1 MVVVVVIIA
10 KKVKKLLVPYMIVY
24 CYLTYFI
31 YDVSRNCSLAV
42 FAVLTLTPYLRSS
55 KAAKTAVDIISV
67 DGGAQQSFHYGEA
80 PPRSP
85 TVSNPLPFPI
95 LFLTEKLPFH
105 VSSLECCSVP
115 FTCRLRTSSLSLF
128 FLGPSSKTPETRK

>member
-67 DGGAQQSFHYGEA
+67 DGGAQQSFHYGEV

-85 TVSNPLPFPI
+85 TVSNPLPFHI
-95 LFLTEKLPFH
+95 LFLTEKLPLQH
-105 VSSLECCSVP
+105 I
-115 FTCRLRTSSLSLF
+115 
-128 FLGPSSKTPETRK
+128 PSIDKW